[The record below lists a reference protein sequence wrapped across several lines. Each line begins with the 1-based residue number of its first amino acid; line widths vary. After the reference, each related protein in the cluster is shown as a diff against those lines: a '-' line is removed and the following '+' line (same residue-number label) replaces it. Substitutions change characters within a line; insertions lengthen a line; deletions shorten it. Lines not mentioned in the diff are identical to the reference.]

1 MLNVRINV
9 EGEIDK
15 NAYIA
20 FSRLDILIDGK
31 PIDEFPVRTLS
42 PLIVDKKIN
51 YTGINVDRKIGLEQI
66 NEINDKKIIG
76 LGESVHGNDGI
87 KNLAYQLIIQA
98 VERLNCKLVLQEMP
112 LEQSFAYNRFIQDDN
127 YELDSSLVINHAT
140 INFLKD
146 CGALILVK
154 RKILK
159 LNYMAWITIQSFLP
173 LKVPLW
179 IFLILLP
186 GLTKNRRFRKL
197 INYPCC

>member
-1 MLNVRINV
+1 MFWVNKLNILSGLNLKVSEKRM
-9 EGEIDK
+9 
-15 NAYIA
+15 
-20 FSRLDILIDGK
+20 FSCL

-112 LEQSFAYNRFIQDDN
+112 LEQSFA
-127 YELDSSLVINHAT
+127 
-140 INFLKD
+140 
-146 CGALILVK
+146 
-154 RKILK
+154 
-159 LNYMAWITIQSFLP
+159 
-173 LKVPLW
+173 
-179 IFLILLP
+179 
-186 GLTKNRRFRKL
+186 
-197 INYPCC
+197 

>member
-1 MLNVRINV
+1 M

-87 KNLAYQLIIQA
+87 KKFSVSIDYPGSGKVKLQISTAGNAPRTII
-98 VERLNCKLVLQEMP
+98 CLQ
-112 LEQSFAYNRFIQDDN
+112 
-127 YELDSSLVINHAT
+127 
-140 INFLKD
+140 
-146 CGALILVK
+146 
-154 RKILK
+154 
-159 LNYMAWITIQSFLP
+159 
-173 LKVPLW
+173 
-179 IFLILLP
+179 
-186 GLTKNRRFRKL
+186 
-197 INYPCC
+197 